1 MKTIVNSGII
11 VQAYNNNIV
20 SIRMDGKEKI
30 LFSRG
35 IGFGKKFG
43 DKIKEGTEVEKIFV
57 IEDEDNL
64 RNFKQVVEK
73 VDEDFLTVCERIITS
88 ISEELNEELDERIH
102 IGLTDHLYYAIKRIR
117 NNEIIQNPFLMEI
130 KALYQRE
137 YMLSKKA
144 AKILNNEMDIM
155 IPDDEIG
162 MIALHIHSA
171 RNSGNL
177 SNTIKNA
184 YLINMI
190 IEYVEKKLKIKI
202 DKNSLD
208 YARFATHVRFA
219 IRRML
224 VDSPVKN
231 DFIREI
237 KYKYRLSY
245 SISKDVSKI
254 LEKRLE
260 KDVSEDEIAYLAMH
274 IERFRVSTIKNN

>member
-1 MKTIVNSGII
+1 MKTIVNSGVI

-43 DKIKEGTEVEKIFV
+43 DKIKAGTEVEKIFV

-64 RNFKQVVEK
+64 RNFKQVIEK
-73 VDEDFLTVCERIITS
+73 VDEDFLTVCERIIIL

-102 IGLTDHLYYAIKRIR
+102 IGLTDHLYYAIKRIK
-117 NNEIIQNPFLMEI
+117 NNEIIENPFLMEI
-130 KALYQRE
+130 KVLYQRE
-137 YMLSKKA
+137 YILAKKA

-224 VDSPVKN
+224 VDSPAKN

-237 KYKYRLSY
+237 KCKYRLSY

-260 KDVSEDEIAYLAMH
+260 KNVSEDEIAYLAMH
-274 IERFRVSTIKNN
+274 IERFRVCTIKNT

>member
-1 MKTIVNSGII
+1 MKTIVNSGVI

-57 IEDEDNL
+57 IEDQDNL

-73 VDEDFLTVCERIITS
+73 VDEDFLTMCERIIIL

-102 IGLTDHLYYAIKRIR
+102 IGLTDHLYYAIKRIK
-117 NNEIIQNPFLMEI
+117 NNEIIDNPFLMEI
-130 KALYQRE
+130 KVLYQRE
-137 YMLSKKA
+137 YILAKKA

-237 KYKYRLSY
+237 KCKYRLSY

-260 KDVSEDEIAYLAMH
+260 KNVSEDEIAYLAMH